1 MRQRLQVSHILPL
14 LLRLLITL
22 EPAIS
27 EAQVKKTLADNE
39 AARLAAGGLI
49 LYATSASS
57 FLIVGLEL
65 EDVQYVNVAS
75 HLMTY

>member
-1 MRQRLQVSHILPL
+1 MRQRLQVSHILPS

-27 EAQVKKTLADNE
+27 EAQVKKTLADDE
-39 AARLAAGGLI
+39 AARLAAGGLT
-49 LYATSASS
+49 LHATSASS

-65 EDVQYVNVAS
+65 EEVQYVNVAS